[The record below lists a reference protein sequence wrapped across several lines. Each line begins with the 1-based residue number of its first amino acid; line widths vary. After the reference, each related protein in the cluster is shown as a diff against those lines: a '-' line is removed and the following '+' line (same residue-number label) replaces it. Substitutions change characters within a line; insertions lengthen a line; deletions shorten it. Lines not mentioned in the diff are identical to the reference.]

1 MTKVG
6 VHTIYMRKSHP
17 DFAIAMQH
25 CRDYGRLKNGLNL
38 LLRTAFFYRSKGG
51 NTDLSYVKS
60 AGLDHFITGD
70 DEVSYSAYSMKEYA
84 SRIMARQGI
93 NLPAKMVQS
102 AQADVASPWKS
113 FFVLLSNG
121 RKPKPPGYHY
131 GAVTSTYR
139 SDTISKRHIKHGI
152 AKPTG
157 WSQGVNVKHLTS
169 VGAEIVQLKVV
180 PIAADLLKVQ
190 VLYHQEE
197 KESETA
203 YKPTP
208 GLKAGIDLGVS
219 NLMTIAFSDGREGL
233 IVDGEPLKQINSSYN
248 YAIASLTSKLD
259 SERRDISNKV
269 NKGLTQ
275 KDPNYA
281 KVYRKDSKR
290 LARLWDKR
298 ERHIKHYYTSATNA
312 IVKQL
317 CSAGVETVYVGW
329 SEGFKQKLSLGRRNN
344 RKFVSIP
351 MRKIVDDLTAKL
363 AKAGI
368 SVIETEESYTSKASF
383 IDNDF
388 LPVYDKNKPRKH
400 SFSGVRKTRGEYV
413 SQSGVY
419 INADLNGAYNIIR
432 KCEPNF
438 SFTAIVG
445 ARQKPGAPLV
455 SGCVVTQVKRLVFD
469 H

>member
-1 MTKVG
+1 MLVNKQ
-6 VHTIYMRKSHP
+6 R
-17 DFAIAMQH
+17 
-25 CRDYGRLKNGLNL
+25 
-38 LLRTAFFYRSKGG
+38 
-51 NTDLSYVKS
+51 
-60 AGLDHFITGD
+60 
-70 DEVSYSAYSMKEYA
+70 
-84 SRIMARQGI
+84 
-93 NLPAKMVQS
+93 
-102 AQADVASPWKS
+102 
-113 FFVLLSNG
+113 
-121 RKPKPPGYHY
+121 PKPPGYHY
-131 GAVTSTYR
+131 GAATSTYR
-139 SDTISKRHIKHGI
+139 SDTISKKHLKSGI
-152 AKPTG
+152 AKPSG

-169 VGAEIVQLKVV
+169 AGAKIVQLKVV
-180 PIAADLLKVQ
+180 PVASDLLKVQ
-190 VLYHQEE
+190 VLYHQELE
-197 KESETA
+197 TPKTA

-219 NLMTIAFSDGREGL
+219 NLMTIAFSDGREGI

-248 YAIASLTSKLD
+248 YAIAALTSKLD
-259 SERRDISNKV
+259 KERRDISNKV

-275 KDPNYA
+275 KDPNYT

-317 CSAGVETVYVGW
+317 CSAGVETVHIGW
-329 SEGFKQKLSLGRRNN
+329 SEGFKQKLNLGKRSN
-344 RKFVSIP
+344 RKFATIP

-368 SVIETEESYTSKASF
+368 SVIETEESYTSKSSF
-383 IDNDF
+383 IDNDY
-388 LPVYDKNKPRKH
+388 LPVYDKNKPAKY

-413 SQSGVY
+413 SKEGVH

-438 SFTAIVG
+438 SFSAIVG
-445 ARQKPGAPLV
+445 VRQKSSAPLV
-455 SGCVVTQVKRLVFD
+455 SGYVVTQVKRLVFD

>member
-17 DFAIAMQH
+17 DFAQAMQH
-25 CRDYGRLKNGLNL
+25 CYDYGRLKNGLTL
-38 LLRTAFFYRSKGG
+38 LLRTNFFYRSKGV
-51 NTDLSYVKS
+51 NTDLSYIKS

-70 DEVSYSAYSMKEYA
+70 EEVSYSAYDMKEYA
-84 SRIMARQGI
+84 SRIMARQSI

-102 AQADVASPWKS
+102 AQADIAASWKS
-113 FFVLLSNG
+113 FFALLVNKQ
-121 RKPKPPGYHY
+121 RPKPPGYNY

-139 SDTISKRHIKHGI
+139 SDTISRKYLKSGV

-169 VGAEIVQLKVV
+169 TGAEIVQLKVV
-180 PIAADLLKVQ
+180 PVAVDLLKVQ
-190 VLYHQEE
+190 VLYHQTED
-197 KESETA
+197 KVN
-203 YKPTP
+203 YRPTP

-233 IVDGEPLKQINSSYN
+233 IVDGEHLKQINSSCN
-248 YAIASLTSKLD
+248 YAIATLTSKLD
-259 SERRDISNKV
+259 SERQDISNKV

-275 KDPNYA
+275 KDPNYI

-317 CSAGVETVYVGW
+317 CSAGVENVYIGW
-329 SEGFKQKLSLGRRNN
+329 SEGFKQKLNLGKRNN

-368 SVIETEESYTSKASF
+368 SVLETEESYTSKASF
-383 IDNDF
+383 IDNDV
-388 LPVYDKNKPRKH
+388 LPTYDKKKPCKH
-400 SFSGVRKTRGEYV
+400 VFSGVRKTRGEYV
-413 SQSGVY
+413 SKEGVH

-438 SFTAIVG
+438 SFTAIVS
-445 ARQKPGAPLV
+445 ARQKSGAPLV

>member
-1 MTKVG
+1 
-6 VHTIYMRKSHP
+6 
-17 DFAIAMQH
+17 
-25 CRDYGRLKNGLNL
+25 
-38 LLRTAFFYRSKGG
+38 
-51 NTDLSYVKS
+51 
-60 AGLDHFITGD
+60 
-70 DEVSYSAYSMKEYA
+70 MKDYA
-84 SRIMARQGI
+84 SRIIARQSI
-93 NLPAKMVQS
+93 DLPAKMAQS
-102 AQADVASPWKS
+102 AQADVAGSWSS
-113 FFVLLSNG
+113 FFALLVNKQ
-121 RKPKPPGYHY
+121 RPKPPGYSY

-139 SDTISKRHIKHGI
+139 SDTISKKYLKHGI

-157 WSQGVNVKHLTS
+157 WSQGVNVRHLTS
-169 VGAEIVQLKVV
+169 ADAKIVQLKVV
-180 PIAADLLKVQ
+180 PVTADLLKVQ

-197 KESETA
+197 DKA
-203 YKPTP
+203 DYKLTP

-219 NLMTIAFSDGREGL
+219 NLMTIAFSDGREGI

-248 YAIASLTSKLD
+248 YAIASLISRLD
-259 SERRDISNKV
+259 KERRDISNKV
-269 NKGLTQ
+269 NKDLKP
-275 KDPNYA
+275 KDPGYT

-312 IVKQL
+312 IVEQL
-317 CSAGVETVYVGW
+317 CSAGVETVYIGW

-344 RKFVSIP
+344 RKFISIP

-383 IDNDF
+383 IDNDL
-388 LPVYDKNKPRKH
+388 LPVYDKQKPRKH
-400 SFSGVRKTRGEYV
+400 AFSGVRKTRGEYV
-413 SQSGVY
+413 SQSGVH
-419 INADLNGAYNIIR
+419 INADLNGAYNIMR

-455 SGCVVTQVKRLVFD
+455 SGYVVTQVKRLVFN

>member
-1 MTKVG
+1 MKKVG

-17 DFAIAMQH
+17 DFTIAMQH
-25 CRDYGRLKNGLNL
+25 CYDYGRLKNGLNL
-38 LLRTAFFYRSKGG
+38 LLRTAFFYRSKGS

-70 DEVSYSAYSMKEYA
+70 DEVSYSAYGMKEYA
-84 SRIMARQGI
+84 SRIMARQNI
-93 NLPAKMVQS
+93 VLPAKMVQS
-102 AQADVASPWKS
+102 AQADVAGSWSS
-113 FFVLLSNG
+113 FFALLSNG

-139 SDTISKRHIKHGI
+139 SDTISKKHLKSGV

-169 VGAEIVQLKVV
+169 AGAEIVQLKVV
-180 PIAADLLKVQ
+180 PVAADLLKVQ

-197 KESETA
+197 DKVN

-269 NKGLTQ
+269 NKDLKP
-275 KDPNYA
+275 KDA
-281 KVYRKDSKR
+281 GHTKVYRKDSKR

-317 CSAGVETVYVGW
+317 CSAGVETIYIGL
-329 SEGFKQKLSLGRRNN
+329 SEGFKQKLSLGRMNN

-363 AKAGI
+363 AKARI
-368 SVIETEESYTSKASF
+368 YVIETEESYTSKASF

-388 LPVYDKNKPRKH
+388 LPVYDKSKPAKYL
-400 SFSGVRKTRGEYV
+400 FSGVRKTRGEYV
-413 SQSGVY
+413 SQNGVH
-419 INADLNGAYNIIR
+419 INADLNGAYNVIR

-438 SFTAIVG
+438 SFSTIVG
-445 ARQKPGAPLV
+445 ARQKSGAPLV
-455 SGCVVTQVKRLVFD
+455 SGYVVTQVKRLVFD

>member
-17 DFAIAMQH
+17 DFATAVQH

-38 LLRTAFFYRSKGG
+38 LLRTNFFYRLKGG
-51 NTDLSYVKS
+51 STDLFYVKS
-60 AGLDHFITGD
+60 AGSDHFITGD
-70 DEVSYSAYSMKEYA
+70 DEVSYSAYGMKEYA
-84 SRIMARQGI
+84 SCIMARQNI

-113 FFVLLSNG
+113 FFALLSNG
-121 RKPKPPGYHY
+121 RIPKPPGYHY
-131 GAVTSTYR
+131 GAITSTYR
-139 SDTISKRHIKHGI
+139 SDTISKKHLKSGV
-152 AKPTG
+152 AKPSG
-157 WSQGVNVKHLTS
+157 WSQGVNVEHLTS
-169 VGAEIVQLKVV
+169 AGAKIVQLKVV
-180 PIAADLLKVQ
+180 PVAADLLKVQ

-197 KESETA
+197 DKVN

-219 NLMTIAFSDGREGL
+219 NLMTIAFSDGREGI

-259 SERRDISNKV
+259 KERRDISKKA

-275 KDPNYA
+275 KDAGYT

-290 LARLWDKR
+290 LDRLWDKR

-368 SVIETEESYTSKASF
+368 SVLETEESYTSKASF

-445 ARQKPGAPLV
+445 ARQKSSAPLV

>member
-6 VHTIYMRKSHP
+6 VHTIYLKKSHP
-17 DFAIAMQH
+17 DFKVAMQH
-25 CRDYGRLKNGLNL
+25 CLDYGRLKNGLNL
-38 LLRTAFFYRSKGG
+38 LLRTAFFYRSKGS

-60 AGLDHFITGD
+60 AGLDHFITGG
-70 DEVSYSAYSMKEYA
+70 DEVSYSAYGMKEYS

-93 NLPAKMVQS
+93 DLPAKMVQS
-102 AQADVASPWKS
+102 AQADVAGSWSS
-113 FFVLLSNG
+113 FFALLVKKQ
-121 RKPKPPGYHY
+121 RPKPPGYNY

-139 SDTISKRHIKHGI
+139 SDTISRRHIKHGT

-169 VGAEIVQLKVV
+169 AGAKIVQLKVV

-190 VLYHQEE
+190 VLYHQEIE
-197 KESETA
+197 TPKTA
-203 YKPTP
+203 YRPTP

-219 NLMTIAFSDGREGL
+219 NLMTIAFSDGREGI

-275 KDPNYA
+275 KDPNYT

-317 CSAGVETVYVGW
+317 CSAGVETVYIGW
-329 SEGFKQKLSLGRRNN
+329 SEGFKQKLNLGKRNN

-383 IDNDF
+383 IDNDY
-388 LPVYDKNKPRKH
+388 LPVYDKNKPAKY

-413 SQSGVY
+413 SKEGVH

-438 SFTAIVG
+438 SFSTIVG
-445 ARQKPGAPLV
+445 VRQKSSAPLV

>member
-17 DFAIAMQH
+17 DFITAMQH
-25 CRDYGRLKNGLNL
+25 CYDYGRLKNGLTL

-70 DEVSYSAYSMKEYA
+70 DEVSYSAYGMKDYS
-84 SRIMARQGI
+84 SRIMARQGV

-102 AQADVASPWKS
+102 AQADVAGSWSS
-113 FFVLLSNG
+113 FFALLVNKQ
-121 RKPKPPGYHY
+121 RPKPPGYHY

-139 SDTISKRHIKHGI
+139 SDTISRRHIKHGI

-169 VGAEIVQLKVV
+169 TGAKIVQLKVV
-180 PIAADLLKVQ
+180 PVAADLLKVQ

-197 KESETA
+197 DKVN

-233 IVDGEPLKQINSSYN
+233 IIDGEPLKQINSSYN

-259 SERRDISNKV
+259 SERRDISNRV

-290 LARLWDKR
+290 LDRLWDKR

-312 IVKQL
+312 VVKQL

-329 SEGFKQKLSLGRRNN
+329 SEGFKQKLNLGNRNN

-383 IDNDF
+383 IDNDV
-388 LPVYDKNKPRKH
+388 LPVYNKSKPAKY

-413 SQSGVY
+413 SKEGVH

-438 SFTAIVG
+438 SFSAIVG
-445 ARQKPGAPLV
+445 ARQKSGAPLV

>member
-1 MTKVG
+1 
-6 VHTIYMRKSHP
+6 
-17 DFAIAMQH
+17 
-25 CRDYGRLKNGLNL
+25 
-38 LLRTAFFYRSKGG
+38 
-51 NTDLSYVKS
+51 
-60 AGLDHFITGD
+60 
-70 DEVSYSAYSMKEYA
+70 
-84 SRIMARQGI
+84 
-93 NLPAKMVQS
+93 
-102 AQADVASPWKS
+102 
-113 FFVLLSNG
+113 
-121 RKPKPPGYHY
+121 
-131 GAVTSTYR
+131 
-139 SDTISKRHIKHGI
+139 
-152 AKPTG
+152 
-157 WSQGVNVKHLTS
+157 
-169 VGAEIVQLKVV
+169 
-180 PIAADLLKVQ
+180 
-190 VLYHQEE
+190 
-197 KESETA
+197 
-203 YKPTP
+203 
-208 GLKAGIDLGVS
+208 
-219 NLMTIAFSDGREGL
+219 MTIAFSDGREGL

-400 SFSGVRKTRGEYV
+400 VFSGVRKTRGEYV
-413 SQSGVY
+413 SQSGVH

-445 ARQKPGAPLV
+445 VRQKPGAPLV

>member
-1 MTKVG
+1 MK
-6 VHTIYMRKSHP
+6 
-17 DFAIAMQH
+17 
-25 CRDYGRLKNGLNL
+25 DY
-38 LLRTAFFYRSKGG
+38 S
-51 NTDLSYVKS
+51 
-60 AGLDHFITGD
+60 
-70 DEVSYSAYSMKEYA
+70 

-102 AQADVASPWKS
+102 AQADVASSWSS
-113 FFVLLSNG
+113 FFALLVNKQ
-121 RKPKPPGYHY
+121 RPKPPGYSY

-139 SDTISKRHIKHGI
+139 SDTISKRHIKHGV

-180 PIAADLLKVQ
+180 PVAADLLKVQ

-197 KESETA
+197 DKVDYT
-203 YKPTP
+203 PTP

-233 IVDGEPLKQINSSYN
+233 IIDGEPLKQINSSYN

-275 KDPNYA
+275 KDADYI

-298 ERHIKHYYTSATNA
+298 ERHIKHCYTSATNA

-317 CSAGVETVYVGW
+317 CSAGVETVYIGW
-329 SEGFKQKLSLGRRNN
+329 SEGFKQKLNLGKRNN

-363 AKAGI
+363 VKAGI
-368 SVIETEESYTSKASF
+368 SVLETEESYTSKASF

-388 LPVYDKNKPRKH
+388 LPVYDKIKPVKH
-400 SFSGVRKTRGEYV
+400 VFSGVRKTRGEYV
-413 SQSGVY
+413 SQNGVH

-438 SFTAIVG
+438 SFSTIVG
-445 ARQKPGAPLV
+445 ARQKPDAPLV
-455 SGCVVTQVKRLVFD
+455 SGYVVTQVKLLVID

>member
-1 MTKVG
+1 MKKVG
-6 VHTIYMRKSHP
+6 VHTIYLKKSHP
-17 DFAIAMQH
+17 DFAQAMQH
-25 CRDYGRLKNGLNL
+25 CYDYGRLKNGLTL
-38 LLRTAFFYRSKGG
+38 LLRTAFFYRSKGS

-70 DEVSYSAYSMKEYA
+70 DEVSYSAYGMKDYA

-93 NLPAKMVQS
+93 KLPTKMVQS
-102 AQADVASPWKS
+102 AQADIAGSWSS
-113 FFVLLSNG
+113 FFALLVNKQ
-121 RKPKPPGYHY
+121 RPKPPGYSY

-139 SDTISKRHIKHGI
+139 IDTISRKYLKIGI

-157 WSQGVNVKHLTS
+157 WSQGVNVRHLTS
-169 VGAEIVQLKVV
+169 ADAKIVQLKVV
-180 PIAADLLKVQ
+180 PVAADLLKVQ
-190 VLYHQEE
+190 VLYHQELE
-197 KESETA
+197 APKTA

-219 NLMTIAFSDGREGL
+219 NLMTIAFSDGREGI

-259 SERRDISNKV
+259 KERRDISNKV
-269 NKGLTQ
+269 NKDLKP
-275 KDPNYA
+275 KDPGYT

-344 RKFVSIP
+344 RKFASIP

-388 LPVYDKNKPRKH
+388 LPVYDKQKPCKH
-400 SFSGVRKTRGEYV
+400 VFSGVRKTRGEYV
-413 SQSGVY
+413 SQSGVH

-445 ARQKPGAPLV
+445 ARQKSGAPLV
-455 SGCVVTQVKRLVFD
+455 SGCVVTQVKRLVFN

>member
-17 DFAIAMQH
+17 DFAIALQH
-25 CRDYGRLKNGLNL
+25 CYDYGRLKNGLTL

-70 DEVSYSAYSMKEYA
+70 DEVSYSAYGMKDYA

-93 NLPAKMVQS
+93 KLPAKMVQS
-102 AQADVASPWKS
+102 AQADVAGSWSS
-113 FFVLLSNG
+113 FFALLSNG
-121 RKPKPPGYHY
+121 RRPKPPGYHY

-139 SDTISKRHIKHGI
+139 SDTISKRHLKHGM
-152 AKPTG
+152 AKPSG
-157 WSQGVNVKHLTS
+157 WSQGVDVKHLTS
-169 VGAEIVQLKVV
+169 ADAEIVQLKVV
-180 PIAADLLKVQ
+180 PVAADLLKVQ
-190 VLYHQEE
+190 VLYHQEL
-197 KESETA
+197 ETPMSA

-219 NLMTIAFSDGREGL
+219 NLMTIAFSDGREGI
-233 IVDGEPLKQINSSYN
+233 IVDGEPLKQINSSCN
-248 YAIASLTSKLD
+248 YAISSLTSKLD
-259 SERRDISNKV
+259 KERRDISKKV

-275 KDPNYA
+275 KDAGYT

-290 LARLWDKR
+290 LDRLWDKR

-329 SEGFKQKLSLGRRNN
+329 SEGFKQKLNLGKRNN

-383 IDNDF
+383 VDNDV
-388 LPVYDKNKPRKH
+388 LPVYDKQKPRKH
-400 SFSGVRKTRGEYV
+400 VFSGVRKTRGEYV
-413 SQSGVY
+413 SQNGVH

-445 ARQKPGAPLV
+445 VRQKPNAPLV

>member
-17 DFAIAMQH
+17 DFATAVQH

-38 LLRTAFFYRSKGG
+38 LLRTNFFYRSKGG
-51 NTDLSYVKS
+51 STDLSYVKS

-70 DEVSYSAYSMKEYA
+70 DEVSYSAYGMKEYA
-84 SRIMARQGI
+84 SRIMARQNI

-113 FFVLLSNG
+113 FFALLSNG
-121 RKPKPPGYHY
+121 RIPKPPGYHY
-131 GAVTSTYR
+131 GAITSTYR
-139 SDTISKRHIKHGI
+139 SDTISKKHLKSGV
-152 AKPTG
+152 AKPSG
-157 WSQGVNVKHLTS
+157 WSQGVNVEHLTS
-169 VGAEIVQLKVV
+169 AGAKIVQLKVV
-180 PIAADLLKVQ
+180 PVAADLLKVQ

-197 KESETA
+197 DKVN

-219 NLMTIAFSDGREGL
+219 NLMTIAFSDGREGI

-259 SERRDISNKV
+259 KERRDISKKA

-275 KDPNYA
+275 KNAGYT

-290 LARLWDKR
+290 LDRLWDKR

-317 CSAGVETVYVGW
+317 CSAGVENCLCW
-329 SEGFKQKLSLGRRNN
+329 LERR
-344 RKFVSIP
+344 
-351 MRKIVDDLTAKL
+351 L
-363 AKAGI
+363 
-368 SVIETEESYTSKASF
+368 
-383 IDNDF
+383 
-388 LPVYDKNKPRKH
+388 
-400 SFSGVRKTRGEYV
+400 
-413 SQSGVY
+413 
-419 INADLNGAYNIIR
+419 
-432 KCEPNF
+432 
-438 SFTAIVG
+438 
-445 ARQKPGAPLV
+445 
-455 SGCVVTQVKRLVFD
+455 
-469 H
+469 

>member
-17 DFAIAMQH
+17 DFEQAMQH
-25 CRDYGRLKNGLNL
+25 CYDYGRLKNGLTL
-38 LLRTAFFYRSKGG
+38 LLRTNFFYRSKGV
-51 NTDLSYVKS
+51 NTDLSYIKR

-70 DEVSYSAYSMKEYA
+70 EEVSYSAYDMKEYA
-84 SRIMARQGI
+84 SRIMARQSI

-102 AQADVASPWKS
+102 AQADIAASWKS
-113 FFVLLSNG
+113 FFALLVNKQ
-121 RKPKPPGYHY
+121 RPKPPGYNY

-139 SDTISKRHIKHGI
+139 SDTISRKYLKSGV

-169 VGAEIVQLKVV
+169 TGAEIVQLKVV
-180 PIAADLLKVQ
+180 PVAVDLLKVQ
-190 VLYHQEE
+190 VLYHQTED
-197 KESETA
+197 KVN

-233 IVDGEPLKQINSSYN
+233 IVDGEHLKQINSSYN
-248 YAIASLTSKLD
+248 YAIATLTSKLD
-259 SERRDISNKV
+259 SERQDISNKV

-275 KDPNYA
+275 KDPNYI

-317 CSAGVETVYVGW
+317 CSAGVENVYIGW
-329 SEGFKQKLSLGRRNN
+329 SEGFKQKLNLGKRNN

-368 SVIETEESYTSKASF
+368 SVLETEESYTSKASF
-383 IDNDF
+383 IDNDV
-388 LPVYDKNKPRKH
+388 LPIYDKKKPCKH
-400 SFSGVRKTRGEYV
+400 IFSGVRKTRGEYV
-413 SQSGVY
+413 SKESVH

-445 ARQKPGAPLV
+445 ARQKSGAPLV
-455 SGCVVTQVKRLVFD
+455 SECVVTQVKRLVFD

>member
-17 DFAIAMQH
+17 DFATAVQH

-38 LLRTAFFYRSKGG
+38 LLRTNFFYRSKGG
-51 NTDLSYVKS
+51 STNLSYVKS

-70 DEVSYSAYSMKEYA
+70 DEVSYSAYGMKEYA
-84 SRIMARQGI
+84 SRIMARQNI

-113 FFVLLSNG
+113 FFALLSNG
-121 RKPKPPGYHY
+121 RIPKPPGYHY
-131 GAVTSTYR
+131 GAITSTYR
-139 SDTISKRHIKHGI
+139 SDTISKKHLKSGV
-152 AKPTG
+152 AKPSG
-157 WSQGVNVKHLTS
+157 WSQGVNVEHLTS
-169 VGAEIVQLKVV
+169 AGAKIVQLKVV
-180 PIAADLLKVQ
+180 PVAADLLKVQ

-197 KESETA
+197 DKVN

-219 NLMTIAFSDGREGL
+219 NLMTIAFSDGREGI

-259 SERRDISNKV
+259 KERRDISKKA

-275 KDPNYA
+275 KDAGYT

-290 LARLWDKR
+290 LDRLWDKR

-368 SVIETEESYTSKASF
+368 SVLETEESYTSKASF

-445 ARQKPGAPLV
+445 ARQKSSAPLV

>member
-6 VHTIYMRKSHP
+6 VHTIYIRKSHP
-17 DFAIAMQH
+17 DFATAVQH

-51 NTDLSYVKS
+51 NTDLFYVKS

-70 DEVSYSAYSMKEYA
+70 DKVSYSAYGMKEYA
-84 SRIMARQGI
+84 SRIMARQNI

-102 AQADVASPWKS
+102 AQAEVAGSWKS
-113 FFVLLSNG
+113 FFALLSNG
-121 RKPKPPGYHY
+121 RKPKPPGYSY

-139 SDTISKRHIKHGI
+139 SDTISKRHLKLGV

-169 VGAEIVQLKVV
+169 AGAEIVQLKVV
-180 PIAADLLKVQ
+180 PVAADLLKVQ

-197 KESETA
+197 AKVD
-203 YKPTP
+203 YKPTL

-219 NLMTIAFSDGREGL
+219 NLMTIAFSDGREGI

-269 NKGLTQ
+269 NKGLKP
-275 KDPNYA
+275 KDAGYT

-317 CSAGVETVYVGW
+317 CSAGVEAVYIGW
-329 SEGFKQKLSLGRRNN
+329 SEGFKQKLSLGRKNN
-344 RKFVSIP
+344 RKFASIP

-383 IDNDF
+383 IDNDV
-388 LPVYDKNKPRKH
+388 LPVYNKSKPAKY

-413 SQSGVY
+413 SKEGVH
-419 INADLNGAYNIIR
+419 INADLNGAYNVIR

-438 SFTAIVG
+438 SFSTIVG
-445 ARQKPGAPLV
+445 ARQKSGAPLV
-455 SGCVVTQVKRLVFD
+455 SGCVVTHVKRLVFD
-469 H
+469 R

>member
-25 CRDYGRLKNGLNL
+25 CYDYGRLKNGLNL
-38 LLRTAFFYRSKGG
+38 LLRTAFFYRSKGS

-70 DEVSYSAYSMKEYA
+70 DEVSYSAYGMKGYA
-84 SRIMARQGI
+84 SRIMARQNI

-102 AQADVASPWKS
+102 AQAEVAGSWSS
-113 FFVLLSNG
+113 FFALLVNKQ
-121 RKPKPPGYHY
+121 RPKPPGYHY
-131 GAVTSTYR
+131 GAVASTYR
-139 SDTISKRHIKHGI
+139 SDTISKRHLKHGM

-169 VGAEIVQLKVV
+169 AGAEIVQLKVV
-180 PIAADLLKVQ
+180 PVAADLLKVQ

-197 KESETA
+197 AKVD
-203 YKPTP
+203 YKPTL

-219 NLMTIAFSDGREGL
+219 NLMTIAFSDGREGI

-259 SERRDISNKV
+259 SERRDISNRV

-275 KDPNYA
+275 KDPSYT

-290 LARLWDKR
+290 LDRLWDKR
-298 ERHIKHYYTSATNA
+298 ERHINHYYTSATNA

-363 AKAGI
+363 LKAGV
-368 SVIETEESYTSKASF
+368 SVVETEESYTSKASF
-383 IDNDF
+383 IDNDV
-388 LPVYDKNKPRKH
+388 LPVYDKNKPVKH

-413 SQSGVY
+413 SQNGVH

-445 ARQKPGAPLV
+445 ARQKSGAPLV